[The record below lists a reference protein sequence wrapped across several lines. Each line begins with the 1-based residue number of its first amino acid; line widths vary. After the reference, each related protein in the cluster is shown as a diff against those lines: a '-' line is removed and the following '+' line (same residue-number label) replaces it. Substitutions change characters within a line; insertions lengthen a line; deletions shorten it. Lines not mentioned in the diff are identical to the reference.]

1 MTSESYIAAAKE
13 HEIHGL
19 EINGMEVIFTD
30 GESHQY
36 AEYQAYRDYA
46 ETHYPNA
53 KEVRIAFDGDDAL
66 IDVVLYRVPFERIRR
81 ITGYLTPVQ
90 NFNNGKRAEL
100 ADRITH
106 GGGQCLT

>member
-30 GESHQY
+30 GEAHQY

-46 ETHYPNA
+46 EEHYPNA
-53 KEVRIAFDGDDAL
+53 REVRIAFDGEDAL
-66 IDVVLYRVPFERIRR
+66 LSVTLYRIPFERIRR
-81 ITGYLTPVQ
+81 ITGYLQTTDKW
-90 NFNNGKRAEL
+90 NNAKTAEL
-100 ADRITH
+100 KDRRTH
-106 GGGQCLT
+106 E